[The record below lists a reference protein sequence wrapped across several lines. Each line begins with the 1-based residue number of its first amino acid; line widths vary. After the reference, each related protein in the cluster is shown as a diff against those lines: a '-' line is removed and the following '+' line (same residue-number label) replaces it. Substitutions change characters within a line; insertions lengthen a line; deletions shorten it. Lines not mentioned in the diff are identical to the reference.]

1 VAIQSDA
8 LCGVVIAVAGLP
20 RQAEAFLAMTKAGWM
35 GRSGGGSKKHPNVPL
50 SGGVEE
56 VFAAKQAPGDDDEGG
71 ERDAEYHA

>member
-1 VAIQSDA
+1 M
-8 LCGVVIAVAGLP
+8 GVV
-20 RQAEAFLAMTKAGWM
+20 
-35 GRSGGGSKKHPNVPL
+35 GGSKKHPPCPL